1 MRRAS
6 AYTTEMRNWRLLG
19 RALGI
24 AAILVPA
31 GCVLAPTGWDA
42 RTDGGRYPADR
53 HGANPRDPARRGIDD
68 MRSEAQNDLC
78 VGGFKIRIR

>member
-1 MRRAS
+1 
-6 AYTTEMRNWRLLG
+6 L

-24 AAILVPA
+24 AALLVSS

-53 HGANPRDPARRGIDD
+53 HGADQCDSARLGVED
-68 MRSEAQNDLC
+68 MRSEAQNDIC
-78 VGGFKIRIR
+78 VGGWRIRFR